1 MQLILL
7 STGHIVGLE
16 RFVLYLR
23 EFGQ

>member
-1 MQLILL
+1 MHLILL

-23 EFGQ
+23 ESGQ